1 MIQSEILLDVQNVAK
16 SYGHV
21 EAVKDVSFRVGKGR
35 VVALLGDNGAGK
47 STLISLLS
55 GVVKPDRGSLLW
67 EGNQITLS
75 SPQEAQEMGVAT
87 LFQNLALVDELS
99 IARNM
104 FLGREDAVTKGWG
117 PFKRLDQK
125 KLRAETE
132 KAVAA
137 MGLRLRSA
145 DDRVTALSGGQRQ
158 SVAISCAI
166 HFSAKLL
173 ILDEPTAALSI
184 RQQEQVLETIRN
196 VRDRGVSVIFITH
209 NIHHVKPVADD
220 IVVLRGGRSIANF
233 PIDEADPEHVSAL
246 IRGNEDPRH

>member
-1 MIQSEILLDVQNVAK
+1 MNSSEILLDVKNVAK

-55 GVVKPDRGSLLW
+55 GVVKPDKGSLIW
-67 EGNQITLS
+67 EGSPITLS
-75 SPQEAQEMGVAT
+75 SPQEAQAIGVAT

-125 KLRAETE
+125 KLRQETE

-220 IVVLRGGRSIANF
+220 IVVLRGGKSIANF
-233 PIDEADPEHVSAL
+233 PIGEADPEHVSAL